1 MHVVASK
8 RKRKI
13 LEVTNAL
20 GDLARAVPRKT
31 GTEKRAACFGI
42 YTWLGI
48 QVAIKDHWLR
58 IAHLLYLE
66 LKPRRGLFFLLFLL
80 RPTGQL

>member
-1 MHVVASK
+1 MHAVASK

-31 GTEKRAACFGI
+31 GTEERAACFGI
-42 YTWLGI
+42 HTWLPV
-48 QVAIKDHWLR
+48 QVAIKAHWLR
-58 IAHLLYLE
+58 IAHLLYLV
-66 LKPRRGLFFLLFLL
+66 
-80 RPTGQL
+80 